1 MNAYNL
7 HIKSD
12 GSHTSITAVGTLGS
26 MPYKER
32 FTMNAGRNPSSWE
45 MRDGKGLVITTMRG
59 VPKMRAIERALAWLR
74 KMEQPAPLVPIIP
87 TQI

>member
-12 GSHTSITAVGTLGS
+12 GSHTSITAVGMLGN
-26 MPYKER
+26 MPYKSK
-32 FTMNAGRNPSSWE
+32 FTMNAGRNPNSWE
-45 MRDGKGLVITTMRG
+45 MRDHSGGVITTMRG

-74 KMEQPAPLVPIIP
+74 KLEQPAPLVPVIP